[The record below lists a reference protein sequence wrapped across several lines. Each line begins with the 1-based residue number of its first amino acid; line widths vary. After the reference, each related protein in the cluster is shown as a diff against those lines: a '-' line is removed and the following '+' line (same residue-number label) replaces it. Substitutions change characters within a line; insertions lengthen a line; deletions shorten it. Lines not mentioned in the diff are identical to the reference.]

1 MSLSRGEFHHL
12 LSPEPEF
19 ILRRWGAEGTTAAD
33 DSLIRNAGLKG
44 GRRHFISPD
53 DCTSSGSPHHHLTLA
68 VSNSGLY
75 YTSRP
80 PPTFRLGFASA
91 ASLYDISH
99 PLLSVLPGYTS
110 SQHRHLKDSS
120 RLGSSAQDFPVAVLS
135 SVYNKDILL
144 YFLDLCYDS
153 ACLGSD
159 LRFRCRGDS
168 FSQTFS
174 PAMNANLVLERA
186 WELAALPRLLCVS
199 SERPF
204 ISLHYADSFP
214 PKTDE
219 LFHSLNNQEQLPQS
233 KHAFSRSRLQVD
245 SRKEKQA
252 KQEEAALCGVPVWIL
267 GEQS

>member
-68 VSNSGLY
+68 VSNSGLF

-80 PPTFRLGFASA
+80 PPTFRLGFPSA

-120 RLGSSAQDFPVAVLS
+120 RLGSSAQDFPEIFKPKKGKF
-135 SVYNKDILL
+135 SVGEMVQ
-144 YFLDLCYDS
+144 FLPKTLMCINMH
-153 ACLGSD
+153 G
-159 LRFRCRGDS
+159 
-168 FSQTFS
+168 
-174 PAMNANLVLERA
+174 
-186 WELAALPRLLCVS
+186 LCVD
-199 SERPF
+199 EF
-204 ISLHYADSFP
+204 EMM
-214 PKTDE
+214 PKRLAFGYTQGFYTRRMQTDRQMKW
-219 LFHSLNNQEQLPQS
+219 SQN
-233 KHAFSRSRLQVD
+233 
-245 SRKEKQA
+245 
-252 KQEEAALCGVPVWIL
+252 EEHNDDVA
-267 GEQS
+267 S